1 MPNPTNNSSA
11 SEPTARAEAADGAR
25 ASATPAASD
34 AALCNTASDKCKGE
48 EKAFRVVW
56 QGLDTI
62 QFSFPGTLN
71 SRVQAELEKRK
82 KLAQSKS
89 EEHQAHAQYEA
100 GGMVFS
106 VFDKGAREYPYL
118 LDNARYF
125 AKLSRSASKSLPL
138 AFVQVKSAHLTSVG
152 PVAALAE
159 LQEVLADLGTLEGG
173 ETVSRADP
181 AVDFVAPFD
190 FASIMREHWVTRARR
205 PHAYWDGDEFSGW
218 VLGEGG
224 NVLARLYNKVLQI
237 LSTGKGL
244 HALALWGS
252 SDPDYT
258 PWDRPWRLEF
268 EVKRAAAQGTWHQ
281 VAGGP
286 PEQAGRALAVH
297 DGGLFA
303 AYGSEPKR

>member
-1 MPNPTNNSSA
+1 MPHPKNNSSA
-11 SEPTARAEAADGAR
+11 REPTARAEAADGAR

-82 KLAQSKS
+82 KLAQSKG

-152 PVAALAE
+152 PVR
-159 LQEVLADLGTLEGG
+159 G
-173 ETVSRADP
+173 VSR
-181 AVDFVAPFD
+181 
-190 FASIMREHWVTRARR
+190 
-205 PHAYWDGDEFSGW
+205 
-218 VLGEGG
+218 
-224 NVLARLYNKVLQI
+224 
-237 LSTGKGL
+237 
-244 HALALWGS
+244 
-252 SDPDYT
+252 
-258 PWDRPWRLEF
+258 
-268 EVKRAAAQGTWHQ
+268 
-281 VAGGP
+281 VAGGLSRSRNLR
-286 PEQAGRALAVH
+286 GRGNGEP
-297 DGGLFA
+297 GGP
-303 AYGSEPKR
+303 GG